1 VFYAKQKKGLV
12 STHDLRIASTHGT
25 KKVLV
30 STHDVSRMA
39 MAATSEIPK
48 NKKSQAESRY
58 KRYGIIASN
67 PLTQA

>member
-1 VFYAKQKKGLV
+1 MDRLVFYAKQKKGLV

-39 MAATSEIPK
+39 MAATRDVNGP
-48 NKKSQAESRY
+48 R
-58 KRYGIIASN
+58 N
-67 PLTQA
+67 PITRGEFLY